1 MEYEQVRA
9 LRLAHPFRPFNLVL
23 DDGRSLPVDQSYYL
37 GISPTKR
44 FVTHSPVGGGF
55 EVIRLERIRDVSFD
69 NVHRDQ
75 QTNFGGNG
83 SHARR
88 A

>member
-23 DDGRSLPVDQSYYL
+23 DDGRCLPVDQPYYL
-37 GISPTKR
+37 SISPTKR
-44 FVTHSPVGGGF
+44 FLTLSLLGEDY
-55 EVIRLERIRDVSFD
+55 EVIRLERIRSVDFQGAD
-69 NVHRDQ
+69 FTQ
-75 QTNFGGNG
+75 GAPGGGGNG
-83 SHARR
+83 AGG

>member
-23 DDGRSLPVDQSYYL
+23 DDGRLLPVDKSYYL
-37 GISPTKR
+37 GMSPTKR
-44 FVTHSPVGGGF
+44 FVTHSSVGGGF
-55 EVIRLERIRDVSFD
+55 EVIRLERIRDVSFE
-69 NVHRDQ
+69 NVRRESG
-75 QTNFGGNG
+75 TALGGNG
-83 SHARR
+83 SEAGR